1 MGALAKGKASGNHR
15 AFESLAFADANAAIV
30 EKGAVAL
37 ARGEQF
43 VAEGI
48 EYDTM
53 GRLAS
58 FDERNGHAAVR
69 DAAQVVVGTIQR
81 INDPRGATF
90 ADLPGLLGEDAMVG
104 IGTADLAYD
113 FSFGESINFAGEIHA
128 LLLDDGKALDAIL
141 VAQDDVAGGASGA
154 YRNRNGGSGH
164 GRIGNCKE
172 RGRSGF
178 SPGIMPAT
186 ARARGDPVMNIVQAN
201 VLCVLVRPQHPGNIG
216 AAARALRTMGLTR
229 MSLVAPRRFPDADA
243 TALAAGADGV
253 LEAATVHADLD
264 DALAGCTLALGLSA
278 RRRGVVMEELDPRA
292 AAARA
297 SAHAASGGQVALLFG
312 NERTGLDNDELARCQ
327 AMVRIPSVEDFSS
340 LNLAQAVQVMA
351 YELRMCTLAPSDS
364 AAGSAIDDADLPAK
378 LADLESF
385 FNHLWQALVAVDF
398 HKGRAPFTIE
408 RRLRRLFLRA
418 EPSVRE
424 LRILHGILS
433 DAERMARLARAA
445 ERD

>member
-1 MGALAKGKASGNHR
+1 MGALAVGKTSGNHR
-15 AFESLAFADANAAIV
+15 AFESITLADAHPAVV
-30 EKGAVAL
+30 EKGAITL

-43 VAEGI
+43 IAKGI
-48 EYDTM
+48 EYDAM
-53 GRLAS
+53 GWLAS
-58 FDERNGHAAVR
+58 FDERNGHTAVR
-69 DAAQVVVGTIQR
+69 DAPQVVVSAIQR
-81 INDPRGATF
+81 VNDPRGPTLAN
-90 ADLPGLLGEDAMVG
+90 LPGFLGEDAMVG
-104 IGTADLAYD
+104 IGAVDLAYD

-141 VAQDDVAGGASGA
+141 VAQDDVAGGACGA
-154 YRNRNGGSGH
+154 YRNRDGGSGH
-164 GRIGNCKE
+164 GQIGNCKE
-172 RGRSGF
+172 RGRSGC

-186 ARARGDPVMNIVQAN
+186 ARARGDRVMSNVQAN

-229 MSLVAPRRFPDADA
+229 MSLVSPRHFPDADA
-243 TALAAGADGV
+243 TALAAGADAL
-253 LEAATVHADLD
+253 LETAAVHADLD
-264 DALAGCTLALGLSA
+264 TALAGCTLALGLSA
-278 RRRGVVMEELDPRA
+278 RRRGVVMEEHDPRT

-297 SAHAASGGQVALLFG
+297 NAHAASGGQVALLFG

-327 AMVRIPSVEDFSS
+327 AMVRIPSVDDFSS

-351 YELRMCTLAPSDS
+351 YELRMSALAPSD
-364 AAGSAIDDADLPAK
+364 APPLPGIDNADLPAK

-385 FNHLWQALVAVDF
+385 FNHLWQALVAIDF

-418 EPSVRE
+418 QPSVRE
-424 LRILHGILS
+424 LRILHGVLS